1 MCDFSLEGHASRS
14 ARTGDQLVTA
24 ELGSHN
30 TIGMVS
36 PDKPD
41 VAVCLMPG
49 SRLKIT
55 GGVSES
61 LQSDL
66 RISPTDRATFVKRDM
81 PADHADYRDSLH
93 FDSHTADVTVLLQ
106 DLLGGVSFEV
116 LSVPTDQAN
125 VPDAPAAAR
134 SRELESA

>member
-1 MCDFSLEGHASRS
+1 MCDFSLEGHAWRP

-24 ELGSHN
+24 VLGSHN

-36 PDKPD
+36 PDAPD

-55 GGVSES
+55 GGVSAA

-66 RISPTDRATFVKRDM
+66 RISPTDHATFVKRDM

-93 FDSHTADVTVLLQ
+93 FDSHMADVTVLLQ